1 MPVPVVNLAQ
11 MREWERATW
20 ATGQTEAKV
29 IRRVGQKIAAR
40 ARELTRPGDSILIL
54 AGKGHNGDDARAA
67 QKFLAD
73 RKVILLNVTNP
84 KAALAKFQ
92 SRTGVAPVS
101 DFSFSNADRRDVCP
115 TLIIDGLFGI
125 GLNRAL
131 DDGWKKFITAIN
143 ASKIS
148 ILAADVPS
156 GLNAEIGEHFGAA
169 IEAAITLTVGA
180 PKIGMLAQN
189 AWPFVGRLE
198 VAEDVGLIPCPFK
211 TELNWTLPD
220 DFQNYPPHR
229 AVAGH
234 KGSFGHLAIVAGS
247 FGFHG
252 AGVLTSRAAQ
262 RAQPGLITL
271 FTSEKVYGAVA
282 SQLQAVMVNVWQPK
296 LKFPDSTSAILIGPG
311 LAAPGIAGKM
321 KAFTQKL
328 WRDSELPLVVD
339 ASALDCLPAG
349 KFSKDAIRVIT
360 PHPGEAAR
368 LLKTTAQ
375 KVQSN
380 RVTSLREISKRFG
393 NCWVVLK
400 GNQTLIGRSDGEIFV
415 NPSGNPHLA
424 QGGSGDVLAGFI
436 AGLIA
441 QPELQA
447 DIGKTI
453 RYAVWQHG
461 SAADQLQA
469 SRANWVVEDLVE
481 KIGDAR

>member
-1 MPVPVVNLAQ
+1 MPMAVVNLAR

-29 IRRVGQKIAAR
+29 IRRVGQKISAR
-40 ARELTRPGDSILIL
+40 VIELTRPGDSILIL

-67 QKFLAD
+67 KKYLDD
-73 RKVILLNVTNP
+73 RKVILLNVTDP
-84 KAALAKFQ
+84 KAALAKFLKCISRKQ
-92 SRTGVAPVS
+92 SGTGFQPVS
-101 DFSFSNADRRDVCP
+101 DRQDACP

-131 DDGWKKFITAIN
+131 DTNWIKFITAIN
-143 ASKIS
+143 ASKIPV
-148 ILAADVPS
+148 LAVDVPS
-156 GLNAEIGEHFGAA
+156 GLNAETGEHFGAA

-189 AWPFVGRLE
+189 AWRFVGRLE
-198 VAEDVGLIPCPFK
+198 VAEDVGLVPCPHK
-211 TELNWTLPD
+211 TELNWTLPA
-220 DFQNYPPHR
+220 DFQNFPPR
-229 AVAGH
+229 RVIAGN
-234 KGSFGHLAIVAGS
+234 KGTFGHLAIIAGS

-262 RAQPGLITL
+262 RAQPGLVTL
-271 FTSEKVYGAVA
+271 FTQEKVYGVVA
-282 SQLQAVMVNVWQPK
+282 PQLQAVMVNVWQPK

-321 KAFTQKL
+321 KAFVWKL
-328 WRDSELPLVVD
+328 WRDSALPLVVD
-339 ASALDCLPAG
+339 ASALDWLPAG
-349 KFSKDAIRVIT
+349 EISKTALRVIT

-375 KVQSN
+375 TIQKN
-380 RVTSLREISKRFG
+380 RVASLREISRRFG
-393 NCWVVLK
+393 NCRVVLK
-400 GNQTLIGRSDGEIFV
+400 GNQTLIGRSRGDIFV

-436 AGLIA
+436 AGLLA

-447 DIGKTI
+447 DAGKTI

-461 SAADQLQA
+461 AAADSLQLRQ
-469 SRANWVVEDLVE
+469 SNWIVENLVE
-481 KIGDAR
+481 SIGIA